1 MRNLKFRRV
10 AGCVLLASL
19 ASLTACG
26 SSAEDQGSQASAE
39 ARPLSAAELRTRLL
53 PATLPYG
60 WTSVAD
66 PADDRPQG
74 SAPNASATA
83 SPSPS
88 PCTDL
93 IDGQS
98 VVDASTGASAASAR
112 TTFSG
117 GRSAGGGVIPGSETL
132 YSFADNGATR
142 AMLDLRDLVSRCRS
156 VELPHASGEPA
167 DKAAFVVAEGPRIG
181 DESLVVQARVTG
193 AKGDSQRGDA
203 TVVRVGSSLVVISSV
218 LSSTP
223 SEGDT
228 VAGFMPTAVAQ
239 FTSEHPEPVDAV
251 S

>member
-26 SSAEDQGSQASAE
+26 SSAEDQKSQASTE
-39 ARPLSAAELRTRLL
+39 AQPLSAAELRTRLL

-66 PADDRPQG
+66 PAPD
-74 SAPNASATA
+74 APP
-83 SPSPS
+83 SPSQSQSPSQS

-98 VVDASTGASAASAR
+98 VVDASTGGSAASAR
-112 TTFSG
+112 ATFSG
-117 GRSAGGGVIPGSETL
+117 GRSAGGGVIPGRETL
-132 YSFADNGATR
+132 YSFAGNGATR

-156 VELPHASGEPA
+156 VELPHAAGEPA

-218 LSSTP
+218 LSLP
-223 SEGDT
+223 VSEGDT
-228 VAGFMPTAVAQ
+228 VAGFVPAAVTQ
-239 FTSEHPEPVDAV
+239 FTAEHPEPVDAV